1 MVATK
6 NKRLLALAGFLEK
19 HWLVAVL
26 LLVILTIA
34 VRFIGITKA
43 SIWHDE
49 GFTAMLAGRDWL
61 AIWQGSARDVHPPLY
76 YELLHGWSLI
86 FGNSVLALRSLSAV
100 CGVLVVA
107 LGYKITLKI
116 SKNFPLALLA
126 FLFLALNPFLV
137 RYSQEARMY
146 GVLGVF
152 LLIAMYGL
160 IMVLENTKDIRGY
173 LLYIVGI
180 TAGLYTHY
188 FTALV
193 VISFWLY
200 VILIYFRSKKTRISL
215 LSDWRWWVANV
226 LALVLFLPWLP
237 SMIKQFTRAQGLGW
251 LPKASIFTFNDTF
264 WQFFTFTDAHRI
276 WQPVYWLVPLLIVAM
291 IIFVSFKDKT
301 KQRFSLLLILFT
313 FVPIAMAIAVSFIKP
328 IFHERYFVFS
338 AIGLC
343 ILLAF
348 TVAYLTQINK
358 YLGVALAVLVVL
370 AQLIGLRNVNSQA
383 NHQMGQVIQKL
394 NSNYMPGDT
403 IISGELYTYFDGSY
417 YNATGSKIYLYTGPG
432 RPNGYGESGLIYD
445 KNVYVDSYGNFKP
458 GRVWL
463 IGKTGEHDYYKDIPS
478 NWKLLNTYTGG
489 YSELRLY
496 QIQ

>member
-6 NKRLLALAGFLEK
+6 NRKLSGLSGFLEK
-19 HWLVAVL
+19 HWLIAVL
-26 LLVILTIA
+26 TLVVLSVV
-34 VRFIGITKA
+34 VRLFGITKA
-43 SIWHDE
+43 NLWHDE
-49 GFTAMLAGRDWL
+49 GFTAMLSGRDWL

-107 LGYKITLKI
+107 LGYKITLRI

-160 IMVLENTKDIRGY
+160 IMVVENTKDIKGY

-200 VILIYFRSKKTRISL
+200 VIYIYFRSKKDRISL
-215 LSDWRWWVANV
+215 LTNWRWWVANV
-226 LALVLFLPWLP
+226 LALVLFMPWVP

-251 LPKASIFTFNDTF
+251 LPKASLFTFNDTF

-276 WQPVYWLVPLLIVAM
+276 WQPVYWAIPLVALVV
-291 IIFVSFKDKT
+291 IFYTAIKDRT
-301 KQRFSLLLILFT
+301 KQRFSVMLILFT
-313 FVPIAMAIAVSFIKP
+313 LLPIFMAIAVSFVRP
-328 IFHERYFVFS
+328 LFHERYFVFS

-343 ILLAF
+343 ILIAF
-348 TVAYLTQINK
+348 ALAYLFEKNK
-358 YLGVALAVLVVL
+358 YLAIALAVIVVL
-370 AQLIGLRNVNSQA
+370 TQVVGLRNVNSQA
-383 NHQMGQVIQKL
+383 NHKMGQVMSNL
-394 NSNYMPGDT
+394 NTKFVAGDT
-403 IISGELYTYFDGSY
+403 IVSGELYTYFDGSF
-417 YNATGSKIYLYTGPG
+417 YNKTGSMMYLYTGGG

-445 KNVYVDSYGNFKP
+445 KGVYIDNYSEFKK
-458 GRVWL
+458 GRIWL
-463 IGKTGEHDYYKDIPS
+463 IGKTGQHDYYNNIPA
-478 NWKLLNTYTGG
+478 NWKLLETYVAG